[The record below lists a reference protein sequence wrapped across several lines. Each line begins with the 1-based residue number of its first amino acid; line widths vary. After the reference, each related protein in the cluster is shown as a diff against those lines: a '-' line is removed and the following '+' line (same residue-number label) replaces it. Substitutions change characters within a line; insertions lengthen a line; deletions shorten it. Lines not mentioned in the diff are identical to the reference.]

1 MLVEQA
7 RLRVGELRE
16 WMPDDSPQQ
25 LDAVE
30 RELGMVG
37 YLVSENLVAEARR
50 ELLAQARRSCRAAAS
65 DRDAAWAELSQ
76 LLAGL
81 DRELGCAVAVRA
93 HAAHASQA
101 ADHLADVRELLA
113 DVLGEPQAHTSA
125 STDGRAAHTGTSH
138 RHHVTPT
145 GTSD

>member
-1 MLVEQA
+1 MMVEQA

-16 WMPDDSPQQ
+16 RMPDGSPEQ

-50 ELLAQARRSCRAAAS
+50 ELLAQARRSCRVAADDQDAAS
-65 DRDAAWAELSQ
+65 AELSQ

-81 DRELGCAVAVRA
+81 DRELGCAIAVRT
-93 HAAHASQA
+93 HATHASQA

-113 DVLGEPQAHTSA
+113 DALGSPTAPAST
-125 STDGRAAHTGTSH
+125 STDGRRAAPTSTA
-138 RHHVTPT
+138 HHATPT